1 MFDTFVWE
9 FQEDEKP
16 IVFSYM
22 FQDTLEALLEPVRIA
37 AIVVLAK
44 HFPKMPVARLG
55 FVVSQA
61 LQREIPKLNSTDSL
75 DSIEIDIIEQVL
87 NRLLVNVIRQAFDSI
102 HQALKQIRTTTIDY
116 IIIRQTTGGNYLVS
130 ESRASEGMKTP

>member
-75 DSIEIDIIEQVL
+75 DSIEIDMIEQVL
-87 NRLLVNVIRQAFDSI
+87 NRLLVNVIKQSFESI
-102 HQALKQIRTTTIDY
+102 YNALRQIRTNTIDY
-116 IIIRQTTGGNYLVS
+116 IIVRATTSGDHLVS
-130 ESRASEGMKTP
+130 ESPAFEGTKIL